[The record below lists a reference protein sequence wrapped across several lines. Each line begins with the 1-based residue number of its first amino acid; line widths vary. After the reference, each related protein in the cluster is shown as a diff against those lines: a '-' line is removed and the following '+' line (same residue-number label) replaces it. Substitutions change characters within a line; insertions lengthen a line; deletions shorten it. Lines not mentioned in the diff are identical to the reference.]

1 MGACLPSP
9 FSVPLSLALTLRSY
23 QSSHPGGIPG
33 GWGKE
38 ISLLIAQRGLG
49 DRETSRTGGWGQRGP
64 RNTGQVVMLPKALGW
79 PRSLFGLF
87 HTLQW
92 TNPKGFFL
100 ANPTTVAPKSE
111 YTVLTVYCRNAS
123 VPTHENSISALW
135 SVLCSI
141 EWTLDHQARQF
152 KQRDFGCIDNNLG
165 HNPIPLQ
172 RIICIISPASKE
184 TMGRDHEVR
193 SYHFSKKKEN
203 LFEKKK
209 SEKHWHVNNGEKAM
223 KIYCCLGSP
232 WQLHQ
237 FHSCAQFYSCSSLNV
252 KHLPYL

>member
-87 HTLQW
+87 RTPQW
-92 TNPKGFFL
+92 TNPKGFFFCQSNNCCSKVGVHCFNSL
-100 ANPTTVAPKSE
+100 LSKCKCTHPWKFHLCP
-111 YTVLTVYCRNAS
+111 LICS
-123 VPTHENSISALW
+123 V
-135 SVLCSI
+135 
-141 EWTLDHQARQF
+141 
-152 KQRDFGCIDNNLG
+152 
-165 HNPIPLQ
+165 
-172 RIICIISPASKE
+172 
-184 TMGRDHEVR
+184 
-193 SYHFSKKKEN
+193 
-203 LFEKKK
+203 
-209 SEKHWHVNNGEKAM
+209 
-223 KIYCCLGSP
+223 
-232 WQLHQ
+232 
-237 FHSCAQFYSCSSLNV
+237 FHRVDAGPPS
-252 KHLPYL
+252 

>member
-1 MGACLPSP
+1 MA
-9 FSVPLSLALTLRSY
+9 
-23 QSSHPGGIPG
+23 
-33 GWGKE
+33 
-38 ISLLIAQRGLG
+38 
-49 DRETSRTGGWGQRGP
+49 
-64 RNTGQVVMLPKALGW
+64 
-79 PRSLFGLF
+79 RSLFGLF
-87 HTLQW
+87 RTPQW

-100 ANPTTVAPKSE
+100 ANRTTVAPKLE
-111 YTVLTVYCRNAS
+111 YTLLTVYCRNAS

-193 SYHFSKKKEN
+193 SYHFSKKKKKK
-203 LFEKKK
+203 EKKICLK
-209 SEKHWHVNNGEKAM
+209 K
-223 KIYCCLGSP
+223 KIWKTLTREQRRESHEDLLLS
-232 WQLHQ
+232 WLSLATASVSQLRPV
-237 FHSCAQFYSCSSLNV
+237 L
-252 KHLPYL
+252 